1 MQLLS
6 GEPCSPEF
14 GTHSRSIENP
24 VNGWCLHFCLCA
36 SVQTRVAARCR
47 HLHGWVFKFSLGQ
60 SYLGT
65 WKKFSFSEVH
75 TDTKSLRAPSP
86 VLLARPVTTPRPFYL
101 YCGSKNFLCALMTC
115 CEDCP
120 SSWPFVWQSLPF
132 EFDWLRQP
140 ESFVKNNKAFHS

>member
-6 GEPCSPEF
+6 GEPCSSEF
-14 GTHSRSIENP
+14 VTHSRGIENP
-24 VNGWCLHFCLCA
+24 VNGWCLHFCLCV
-36 SVQTRVAARCR
+36 SVQTRVAARCG
-47 HLHGWVFKFSLGQ
+47 HLRGWVFKFWLGQTDSGQ

-65 WKKFSFSEVH
+65 SKKFSFSEVR

-101 YCGSKNFLCALMTC
+101 YCGPQNFLCALMTC

-120 SSWPFVWQSLPF
+120 SPCPFVRQSLPF
-132 EFDWLRQP
+132 EFD
-140 ESFVKNNKAFHS
+140 